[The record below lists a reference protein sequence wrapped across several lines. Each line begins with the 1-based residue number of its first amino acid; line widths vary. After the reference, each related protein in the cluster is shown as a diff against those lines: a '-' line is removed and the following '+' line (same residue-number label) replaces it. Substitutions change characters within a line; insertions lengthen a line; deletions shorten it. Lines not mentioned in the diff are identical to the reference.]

1 VIGVRR
7 DGAGVQM
14 SDRTGVL
21 TTRDH
26 SRDSAGL
33 TYVYPVVSR
42 RAGGLSVGI
51 NLNTNNACN
60 WRCIYCQVPDLVRG
74 AAPAVNVPLLERELR
89 SFLETV
95 LQGDFLARHVP
106 AGMRRLHD
114 IALSG
119 NGEAT
124 SARAFESVIEAIGRV
139 RHGLGVASTVK
150 TLLLTNGS
158 LMHRAGVQAGLRR
171 LAELNGEV
179 WFKLDRATASGM
191 RAVNGV
197 QVSMARVRRN
207 LETAAHLCPTWIQT
221 CVFAL
226 DGRPP
231 PDEEIDAY
239 VRFLAELGTSAVPV
253 RGIYLYGIARPSM
266 QPQAPRLAP
275 LPEAWLQSLGQ
286 RLRALGYVVRVTV

>member
-1 VIGVRR
+1 
-7 DGAGVQM
+7 
-14 SDRTGVL
+14 
-21 TTRDH
+21 
-26 SRDSAGL
+26 
-33 TYVYPVVSR
+33 
-42 RAGGLSVGI
+42 
-51 NLNTNNACN
+51 
-60 WRCIYCQVPDLVRG
+60 
-74 AAPAVNVPLLERELR
+74 
-89 SFLETV
+89 
-95 LQGDFLARHVP
+95 
-106 AGMRRLHD
+106 
-114 IALSG
+114 
-119 NGEAT
+119 
-124 SARAFESVIEAIGRV
+124 
-139 RHGLGVASTVK
+139 VK

-158 LMHRAGVQAGLRR
+158 LVHRCGVQAGLRR